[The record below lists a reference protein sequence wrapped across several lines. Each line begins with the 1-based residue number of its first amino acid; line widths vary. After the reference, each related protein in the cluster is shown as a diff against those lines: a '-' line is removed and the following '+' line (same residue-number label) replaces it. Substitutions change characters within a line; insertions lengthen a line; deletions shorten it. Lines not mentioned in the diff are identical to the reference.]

1 MSAIQ
6 IECSVS
12 LPEPLNLDDL
22 EHVLHSVFSDHSGD
36 GCINLVLADDSVLQ
50 HLNHGYRGIDSPTD
64 VLSFDLRDGVHPPE
78 NELGEIYISVERADV
93 QAREAHRSF
102 QEEVTHLA
110 IHGLLHL
117 FGYDHDAE
125 AAGQRMQR
133 QEKRYLAGIERVQ
146 ETKGA

>member
-1 MSAIQ
+1 MSAIR
-6 IECSVS
+6 IECTVA
-12 LPEPLNLDDL
+12 PQEPLDLADL
-22 EHVLHSVFSDHSGD
+22 ERVLHIVFSDHTEG
-36 GCINLVLADDSVLQ
+36 GYVNLVFADDSGLQ
-50 HLNHGYRGIDSPTD
+50 HLNREYRGIDGPTD

-78 NELGEIYISVERADV
+78 NEIGEIYISVERAEV

-125 AAGQRMQR
+125 AAGQRMRR
-133 QEKRYLAGIERVQ
+133 QEKRYLAGIQRVQ

>member
-1 MSAIQ
+1 MSAIR
-6 IECSVS
+6 IECAVPF
-12 LPEPLNLDDL
+12 PEPLDLADLERVLRPVLDD
-22 EHVLHSVFSDHSGD
+22 HTKGGFVS
-36 GCINLVLADDSVLQ
+36 LVLADDSALQ
-50 HLNHGYRGIDSPTD
+50 HLNSEYRGIDSPTD

-78 NELGEIYISVERADV
+78 NEMGEIYISVERAAV
-93 QAREAHRSF
+93 QAREVHRSF

-125 AAGQRMQR
+125 AAGLLMQR
-133 QEKRYLAGIERVQ
+133 REKRYLAGIQRVQ